1 MQMLSSD
8 MLLILFVQCIQYGTA
23 IVIPESNDGM
33 NNVLTLLGPEGQ
45 TTTPGTP
52 YPTFH
57 EYCVGS

>member
-1 MQMLSSD
+1 MLSSD
-8 MLLILFVQCIQYGTA
+8 MFLILFVPCIQYGTA

-45 TTTPGTP
+45 TTTPRTQC
-52 YPTFH
+52 PTFY